1 MVTQNHTIFS
11 HMRSILIEICLK
23 TEQEEQ
29 EAIVRNRPAGQTGL
43 TLKECRDMEYLSK
56 VVDETLRY
64 VSFSL
69 VVFREAQMDVN
80 LNGISLSL
88 SLSLFVN
95 Y

>member
-1 MVTQNHTIFS
+1 
-11 HMRSILIEICLK
+11 MR
-23 TEQEEQ
+23 
-29 EAIVRNRPAGQTGL
+29 RRPAGQKGL

-80 LNGISLSL
+80 LNGIPI
-88 SLSLFVN
+88 SLFFFYCRISSLHFN
-95 Y
+95 NGGSNHQLY